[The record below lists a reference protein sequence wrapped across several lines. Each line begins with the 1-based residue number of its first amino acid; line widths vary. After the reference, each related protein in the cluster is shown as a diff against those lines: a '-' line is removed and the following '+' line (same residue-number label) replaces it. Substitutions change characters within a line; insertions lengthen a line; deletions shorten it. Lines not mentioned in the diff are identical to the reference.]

1 MRIYF
6 VQRAHSQKV
15 SRHFVTN
22 IKSVFKA
29 PHIVAFNRRSVVF
42 IGSLFVVITSG
53 SKELKNSF

>member
-22 IKSVFKA
+22 IRSVFKA
-29 PHIVAFNRRSVVF
+29 PRRLAFNRRTVVF
-42 IGSLFVVITSG
+42 IGSPCVVITSG